1 LRLFLFSFFFS
12 SFFSF
17 LLLLLLLRFLC
28 ARHARLALELLSI
41 RIATKIKTVE
51 PITAGNKKIHI
62 SLFYASLHCHYHQ
75 MNERTYTQKLH
86 YLLSSIEEY
95 AYSRNN
101 YSSSRSVTGTIL
113 PTRKVC

>member
-1 LRLFLFSFFFS
+1 
-12 SFFSF
+12 
-17 LLLLLLLRFLC
+17 
-28 ARHARLALELLSI
+28 
-41 RIATKIKTVE
+41 
-51 PITAGNKKIHI
+51 
-62 SLFYASLHCHYHQ
+62 LFYASLHCHYHQ